1 MVIGMATTKIT
12 ITLMDD
18 QVHAIRELI
27 SAKRASSV
35 SGFVQ
40 HAVWL
45 ALSDAAGWQTML
57 DDALLQTG
65 GPLTQAERDWADE
78 ILEPKPA
85 PRQEL
90 NQAPRPETKSGAG
103 RSNAR
108 RNKAA

>member
-12 ITLMDD
+12 VTLMDD
-18 QVHAIRELI
+18 QVYAIRELI

-40 HAVWL
+40 HAVRL
-45 ALSDAAGWQTML
+45 ALSDATGWQTML

-78 ILEPKPA
+78 ILEPKPDQLKQRVDRRNA
-85 PRQEL
+85 R
-90 NQAPRPETKSGAG
+90 RGI
-103 RSNAR
+103 AR

>member
-12 ITLMDD
+12 ITLADD
-18 QVHAIRELI
+18 QVTAIRELI

-40 HAVWL
+40 HAVHV

-78 ILEPKPA
+78 ILDPMPS
-85 PRQEL
+85 PL
-90 NQAPRPETKSGAG
+90 PETKPAVG